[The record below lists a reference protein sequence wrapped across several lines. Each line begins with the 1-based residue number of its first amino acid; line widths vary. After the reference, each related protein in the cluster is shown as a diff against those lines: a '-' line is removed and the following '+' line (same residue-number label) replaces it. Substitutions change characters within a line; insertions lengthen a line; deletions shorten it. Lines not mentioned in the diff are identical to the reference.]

1 MPTFQKLV
9 AVRASNVFREALEI
23 QEAELAPPGEG
34 QIQVA
39 VRYAGVNAA
48 DYLMAAGRYL
58 APTPPPYDMGGEAVG
73 VVSAVGPGVTDIRE
87 GDAVLAVG
95 VAGYRT
101 HLTMPAA
108 QAIPV
113 PQASADVLTLG
124 ISGLTASIALLEVG
138 QMGRGET
145 VLVTA
150 AAGGTGSFAA
160 QLAKQ
165 AGNHVIGT
173 CSSADKV
180 DFLRSLGVDRPINYK
195 QEDLAA
201 VLKAEYRKGVDLVFE
216 GVGGTTFDQC
226 VDALAVRGRLLIIGA
241 ISEYE
246 TGPQVVTGP
255 RILYKLL
262 YKSASLRAFWL
273 MHYFRHTRDHM
284 ARLLTMLGE
293 GLIQATTDPTPFV
306 GLSAAIDAID
316 FMYQGKNVGK
326 VVVKVAT

>member
-1 MPTFQKLV
+1 MPTFHKLV
-9 AVRASNVFREALEI
+9 AVRTSDTFREALEV
-23 QEAELAPPGEG
+23 QEVELAPPSQG
-34 QIQVA
+34 QLQVA
-39 VRYAGVNAA
+39 VRYVGVNAA

-58 APTPPPYDMGGEAVG
+58 APTPPPYDMGAEAVG
-73 VVSAVGPGVTDIRE
+73 VVSAVGPGVTDFHE

-95 VAGYRT
+95 VPGYRDV
-101 HLTMPAA
+101 LTMSAA

-113 PQASADVLTLG
+113 SQATPEVLTLG
-124 ISGLTASIALLEVG
+124 VSGLTASIALHEVG
-138 QMGRGET
+138 QMSRGET

-173 CSSADKV
+173 CSSSDKV

-195 QEDLAA
+195 AEDLAA
-201 VLKAEYRKGVDLVFE
+201 VLKAEYRKGVDLIFE
-216 GVGGTTFDQC
+216 GVGGTTFDRC

-246 TGPQVVTGP
+246 SGPQVVTGP

-284 ARLLTMLGE
+284 ARLLAMLRE
-293 GLIQATTDPTPFV
+293 GTIRAATDPTPFI
-306 GLSAAIDAID
+306 GLSRAIDAID
-316 FMYQGKNVGK
+316 YMYQGKNVGK
-326 VVVKVAT
+326 VVVQI

>member
-1 MPTFQKLV
+1 MSTFHKLV
-9 AVRASNVFREALEI
+9 AVRASNVFREALEV
-23 QEAELAPPGEG
+23 QEAELKPPGEG

-73 VVSAVGPGVTDIRE
+73 VVSAVGEGVIDIRE

-95 VAGYRT
+95 VPGYREV
-101 HLTMPAA
+101 LTMPAA

-113 PQASADVLTLG
+113 PQASPDVLTLG

-138 QMGRGET
+138 QMGHNET

-180 DFLRSLGVDRPINYK
+180 DFLRGLGVDRPINYK
-195 QEDLAA
+195 EEDLAA
-201 VLKAEYRKGVDLVFE
+201 VLKAEYRKGVNLVFE
-216 GVGGTTFDQC
+216 GVGGSIFDQC
-226 VDALAVRGRLLIIGA
+226 VDALSVRGRLLIIGA

-246 TGPQVVTGP
+246 AGPQMVTGP

-273 MHYFRHTRDHM
+273 MHYFGHTRDHM
-284 ARLLTMLGE
+284 ARLLMMLGE
-293 GLIQATTDPTPFV
+293 GMIQALTDPAPFV

-316 FMYQGKNVGK
+316 FMYQGKNLGK
-326 VVVKVAT
+326 VVVKIGA

>member
-160 QLAKQ
+160 HR
-165 AGNHVIGT
+165 HVQQ
-173 CSSADKV
+173 
-180 DFLRSLGVDRPINYK
+180 RR
-195 QEDLAA
+195 
-201 VLKAEYRKGVDLVFE
+201 
-216 GVGGTTFDQC
+216 
-226 VDALAVRGRLLIIGA
+226 
-241 ISEYE
+241 
-246 TGPQVVTGP
+246 
-255 RILYKLL
+255 
-262 YKSASLRAFWL
+262 
-273 MHYFRHTRDHM
+273 
-284 ARLLTMLGE
+284 
-293 GLIQATTDPTPFV
+293 
-306 GLSAAIDAID
+306 
-316 FMYQGKNVGK
+316 
-326 VVVKVAT
+326 